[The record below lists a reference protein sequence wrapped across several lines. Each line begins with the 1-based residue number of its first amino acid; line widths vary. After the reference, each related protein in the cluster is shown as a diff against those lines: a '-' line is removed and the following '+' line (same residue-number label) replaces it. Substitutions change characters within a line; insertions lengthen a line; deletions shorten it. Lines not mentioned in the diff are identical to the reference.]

1 MSVYNG
7 RPIGCENFIQVVKWN
22 KHFNLQ
28 YRDLYQKFWI
38 LISWVGIC
46 IKSYYNWL
54 ITHQPLVDLYWG
66 LQRCTCDCHMIGH
79 NSYELLMNFT
89 SKLRSRLSHSSLT
102 IYFIT
107 VDDGSGTI
115 PCCRWR
121 QSEESVDNGQEQLN
135 LGQLVT
141 VQGKISVFREQRQLT
156 VDLICIHFYG
166 YPSDTSTWVQ
176 RFVQDCTLD
185 TRCTWTCIISITKHP
200 LKLFHYRNPF
210 PPVSAN
216 WHFYRFYSV

>member
-7 RPIGCENFIQVVKWN
+7 RPIGCENFIEVVKWN

-38 LISWVGIC
+38 LISWVGVC

-89 SKLRSRLSHSSLT
+89 SKLWSRLSHSSLT

-166 YPSDTSTWVQ
+166 CNSTQVIHQ
-176 RFVQDCTLD
+176 LECRDLS
-185 TRCTWTCIISITKHP
+185 RIAL
-200 LKLFHYRNPF
+200 LKLGAHEH
-210 PPVSAN
+210 A
-216 WHFYRFYSV
+216 

>member
-1 MSVYNG
+1 
-7 RPIGCENFIQVVKWN
+7 
-22 KHFNLQ
+22 
-28 YRDLYQKFWI
+28 
-38 LISWVGIC
+38 
-46 IKSYYNWL
+46 
-54 ITHQPLVDLYWG
+54 
-66 LQRCTCDCHMIGH
+66 MIGH

-166 YPSDTSTWVQ
+166 CHSTQVIHQ
-176 RFVQDCTLD
+176 LECRDLS
-185 TRCTWTCIISITKHP
+185 RIAL
-200 LKLFHYRNPF
+200 LKLGAHEH
-210 PPVSAN
+210 A
-216 WHFYRFYSV
+216 